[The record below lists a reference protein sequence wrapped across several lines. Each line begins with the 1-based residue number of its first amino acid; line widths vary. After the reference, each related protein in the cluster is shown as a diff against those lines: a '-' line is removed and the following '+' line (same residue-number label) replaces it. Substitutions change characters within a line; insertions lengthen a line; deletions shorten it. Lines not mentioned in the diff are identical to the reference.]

1 MKYEMVNLEERLVEG
16 IGVKTT
22 NQNGQAVQDI
32 GTLWKRF
39 FGEGIYGKI
48 EGKINDRTIGLYTAY
63 EGDYT
68 KPYTFMTGVEVSHF
82 SKELAGRMTTVI
94 PKGTY
99 AKFVITGENAQEAV
113 GSLWGEIW
121 KMHLPRNYICD
132 FEEYAGMDEDGK
144 VNEIYIYIGLKSER

>member
-1 MKYEMVNLEERLVEG
+1 MKYELVNLEERLVEG

-32 GTLWKRF
+32 GALWQRF
-39 FGEGIYGKI
+39 FGQGIYGQI
-48 EGKINDRTIGLYTAY
+48 ENKINDRTIGLYTDY

-68 KPYTFMTGVEVSHF
+68 QPYMFMTGVEVSRF
-82 SKELAGRMTTVI
+82 SEELAERMTTII
-94 PKGTY
+94 PEGTY

-121 KMHLPRNYICD
+121 QMHLPRSYVCD
-132 FEEYAGMDEDGK
+132 FEEYAGMDKEGK
-144 VNEIYIYIGLKSER
+144 VNKIYVYIGLKSER